1 MAFVQRDSLLLALK
15 AGCTA
20 GVGLVAGSALY
31 INVVEVPCALDY
43 DAEHA
48 LQCWNSNFKR
58 GKKFGP
64 LTYSAAFLMAI
75 GHYALTK
82 GTEKADKKLLVA
94 LLLGELVFPYTLLF
108 VQPTNNLLLDVEECK
123 KQGSDYIV
131 SNYHKWNKLH
141 AVRSLICCSTFGYAL
156 YHLAAN

>member
-1 MAFVQRDSLLLALK
+1 MDLGQQIHLFIPAEIEFRSEQKPTPLKTAMAFVQRDSLLLALK

-58 GKKFGP
+58 GKKFGV
-64 LTYSAAFLMAI
+64 SAFL
-75 GHYALTK
+75 
-82 GTEKADKKLLVA
+82 LV
-94 LLLGELVFPYTLLF
+94 VNFP
-108 VQPTNNLLLDVEECK
+108 
-123 KQGSDYIV
+123 I
-131 SNYHKWNKLH
+131 
-141 AVRSLICCSTFGYAL
+141 I
-156 YHLAAN
+156 